1 MCTVC
6 TLCTCVKDIPG
17 SNIARR
23 AVVLRLPYFLE
34 VPSGKFNCV
43 TSYQTMAEIRYDR
56 TYGLV
61 QEVANTGK
69 SKTETKRNMG
79 FYLPAVIKK
88 KLRCVVEDF
97 HFAPLTSCCQ
107 I

>member
-1 MCTVC
+1 
-6 TLCTCVKDIPG
+6 
-17 SNIARR
+17 
-23 AVVLRLPYFLE
+23 
-34 VPSGKFNCV
+34 
-43 TSYQTMAEIRYDR
+43 MAEIRYDR